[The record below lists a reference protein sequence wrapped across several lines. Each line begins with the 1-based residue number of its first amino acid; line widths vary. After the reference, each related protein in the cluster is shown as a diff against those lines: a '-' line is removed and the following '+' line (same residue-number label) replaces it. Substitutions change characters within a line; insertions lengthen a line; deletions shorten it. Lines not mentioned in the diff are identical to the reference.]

1 MIDNGNNTNSIS
13 VRGLSILAVLP
24 FIIKYQCVSVSV
36 CIHNSLF
43 DFYKL
48 PCCFQISH
56 PMQQTKK
63 RLLRNRRME
72 KCKFVNSVNLSQSCD
87 QPGRFR
93 KESDHP
99 EWPFDQ
105 DYLCD
110 RHYKQVK
117 TRVMRKGKP

>member
-1 MIDNGNNTNSIS
+1 
-13 VRGLSILAVLP
+13 
-24 FIIKYQCVSVSV
+24 
-36 CIHNSLF
+36 
-43 DFYKL
+43 
-48 PCCFQISH
+48 
-56 PMQQTKK
+56 MQQTKK

>member
-1 MIDNGNNTNSIS
+1 LVIWEPDFSNITYKCNRLKN
-13 VRGLSILAVLP
+13 
-24 FIIKYQCVSVSV
+24 
-36 CIHNSLF
+36 
-43 DFYKL
+43 DFYE
-48 PCCFQISH
+48 IED
-56 PMQQTKK
+56 
-63 RLLRNRRME
+63 ME

-117 TRVMRKGKP
+117 TRVMRKG

>member
-1 MIDNGNNTNSIS
+1 
-13 VRGLSILAVLP
+13 
-24 FIIKYQCVSVSV
+24 
-36 CIHNSLF
+36 
-43 DFYKL
+43 
-48 PCCFQISH
+48 
-56 PMQQTKK
+56 
-63 RLLRNRRME
+63 ME

-117 TRVMRKGKP
+117 TRVMRKVNLSYMYDESSNSGNNAIVVTPTQHY